1 MKRFAVAAATI
12 LMVLAFGFGCSKK
25 TEDTNKVPAEV
36 KKAEMM
42 DSTRM
47 DSAMADT
54 MQGKMHEMADSA
66 AHEH

>member
-1 MKRFAVAAATI
+1 MKRFAIVAAVALAI
-12 LMVLAFGFGCSKK
+12 FAFGSGCSKK

-47 DSAMADT
+47 DSAMMDT
-54 MQGKMHEMADSA
+54 MQEKMHEMTDSA